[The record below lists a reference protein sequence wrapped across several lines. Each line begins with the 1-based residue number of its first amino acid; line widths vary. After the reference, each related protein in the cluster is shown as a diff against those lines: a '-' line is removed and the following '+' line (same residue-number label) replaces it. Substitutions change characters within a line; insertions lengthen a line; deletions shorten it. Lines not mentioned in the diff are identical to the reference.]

1 MKAFTDTEGRLWS
14 IRGSLGAFERVK
26 TLTGVDM
33 LDLPTT
39 QNCLK
44 EINNVFTLGRVLYA
58 MCQDQVESRGLTPE
72 QFADGFNADTLHEA
86 SNALLDEVVF
96 FCRKDLRP
104 ALQMALDKARQADAM
119 VVETM
124 QLRVHHME
132 KEMDLVIEN
141 LLTST
146 SSATSL
152 PASSESTP
160 ENGHSEGSSGRPQP
174 SRKRRGATPQPS

>member
-44 EINNVFTLGRVLYA
+44 QINDVFTLGRVLHA
-58 MCQDQVESRGLTPE
+58 MCQDQAESRGLTPE

-104 ALQMALDKARQADAM
+104 ALQMALDKARQADAK

-124 QLRVHHME
+124 QSRVKHME
-132 KEMDLVIEN
+132 IQMDSAIES

-146 SSATSL
+146 SSAMSL
-152 PASSESTP
+152 PASSESTQ
-160 ENGHSEGSSGRPQP
+160 ESGRSADLCGQQRPG
-174 SRKRRGATPQPS
+174 KRSRGATRQRS

>member
-1 MKAFTDTEGRLWS
+1 MKSFADTEGRIWS

-26 TLTGVDM
+26 SLTSVDM

-44 EINNVFTLGRVLYA
+44 AINDVFTLGRVLYA

-86 SNALLDEVVF
+86 SDALLDEVVF

-104 ALQMALDKARQADAM
+104 ALQMALDKARQADAK

-124 QLRVHHME
+124 QSRVKFME
-132 KEMDLVIEN
+132 KEMDAALES

-152 PASSESTP
+152 QESSESTP
-160 ENGHSEGSSGRPQP
+160 QNGLSGTSSGRQ
-174 SRKRRGATPQPS
+174 RRGKRKAGTTLQP